1 VAKTIGAFGEH
12 AMGDARD
19 GGGSGDDGLVV
30 NDVAAFRRALLAG
43 PGAKT
48 RRADGR
54 RESGLAPDAA
64 STGVVESA
72 EPSSVVASDRDP
84 REREEWFRRM
94 GAEERER
101 MRRIWRWEAEEPA
114 RRARWLR
121 DLAWQDTWHGA
132 ALGLFVVLIELV
144 FAPWPRAPLT
154 LLVLGPVASAGAG
167 RLLAACGGGRFVA
180 TLLGLVAFLAA
191 HLATG
196 PSLLVVFYGAWM
208 TAAIWAYHGMQR
220 ESRWLDGRPIDPGD
234 PQFEWMRRFTGVGAR
249 TQLQGLGETPATLG
263 RDRPDADARGLRAVG
278 SPSPQSDPECG
289 ESRGEREPRVA
300 HGPTASG
307 VRRVLPSPSPG
318 GKRVEPGSSAPSE
331 SARSPGDL
339 GA

>member
-1 VAKTIGAFGEH
+1 
-12 AMGDARD
+12 MGDARD

-30 NDVAAFRRALLAG
+30 NDVAAFPTGTARRAGREDAGGGRASRVGARPGCGLDRRGRVGRAVLRRRVRSGSARARGVVPSHGGGGTRADAQDLALGGRGTGSSGAVAARPRLAG
-43 PGAKT
+43 HLARRGAGSV
-48 RRADGR
+48 RRVDRARVRAVAQGAAHAARPRSGR
-54 RESGLAPDAA
+54 ERRGGPAA
-64 STGVVESA
+64 RRVRRGA
-72 EPSSVVASDRDP
+72 IRRDP
-84 REREEWFRRM
+84 ARPRRVPRSPS
-94 GAEERER
+94 GDRA
-101 MRRIWRWEAEEPA
+101 EPA
-114 RRARWLR
+114 RRVLR
-121 DLAWQDTWHGA
+121 RVDDRSD
-132 ALGLFVVLIELV
+132 LGL
-144 FAPWPRAPLT
+144 PRH
-154 LLVLGPVASAGAG
+154 
-167 RLLAACGGGRFVA
+167 AA
-180 TLLGLVAFLAA
+180 
-191 HLATG
+191 
-196 PSLLVVFYGAWM
+196 
-208 TAAIWAYHGMQR
+208 

-278 SPSPQSDPECG
+278 SPSPQSGPSCG